1 MQIQKALVLGMA
13 RSGAAA
19 ARLLHAR
26 GCDVTIC
33 DIKTREQ
40 FQGALDGLD
49 VPGVHWHLGEEDPR
63 PLLEGMDALI
73 LSPGIPDTHPA
84 VARARELG
92 VEVMGELEYAYR
104 ESTGTLL
111 AVTGTNGKT
120 TTSTLLGEIFKNAG
134 RRTWVV
140 GNIGAPYAQAALKM
154 RAGDVTVCEVS
165 SFQLETVLAVPPRG
179 GGGAQRHGGPPEP
192 PRHHGELHSPQRAHL
207 RQLPRGRLRG
217 TQLRQRHYPRHGRA
231 HARQSGVVLAL
242 RRGSLGGARA
252 RGQGSS
258 SSTRGA
264 NAPSATPRRSTSPA
278 PITSKTPSPPRPW
291 RSRRGVPA
299 PVVRHTLRAF
309 QGVEH
314 RLEFVRELDGVR
326 YINDSKGTNVDSTL
340 WAVRSMTAPTVI
352 ILGGS
357 YKKADYHPLGRELMR
372 GNITHA
378 VLIGDTA
385 DAIEA
390 ALKDEGFTA
399 CVRAGYDF
407 EKAIATARSLAAPGG
422 NVLLSP
428 ACASFDM
435 FTDYEARGREF
446 KRTVKGLEPN
456 MA

>member
-1 MQIQKALVLGMA
+1 MAL
-13 RSGAAA
+13 
-19 ARLLHAR
+19 
-26 GCDVTIC
+26 
-33 DIKTREQ
+33 
-40 FQGALDGLD
+40 
-49 VPGVHWHLGEEDPR
+49 
-63 PLLEGMDALI
+63 
-73 LSPGIPDTHPA
+73 
-84 VARARELG
+84 
-92 VEVMGELEYAYR
+92 
-104 ESTGTLL
+104 
-111 AVTGTNGKT
+111 
-120 TTSTLLGEIFKNAG
+120 
-134 RRTWVV
+134 
-140 GNIGAPYAQAALKM
+140 
-154 RAGDVTVCEVS
+154 
-165 SFQLETVLAVPPRG
+165 
-179 GGGAQRHGGPPEP
+179 
-192 PRHHGELHSPQRAHL
+192 
-207 RQLPRGRLRG
+207 
-217 TQLRQRHYPRHGRA
+217 
-231 HARQSGVVLAL
+231 
-242 RRGSLGGARA
+242 
-252 RGQGSS
+252 
-258 SSTRGA
+258 
-264 NAPSATPRRSTSPA
+264 SA
-278 PITSKTPSPPRPW
+278 
-291 RSRRGVPA
+291 GVPA

-390 ALKDEGFTA
+390 ALKDEGFTR

-407 EKAIATARSLAAPGG
+407 PKAIATARSLAAPGG

-446 KRTVKGLEPN
+446 KRIVKDLEPN

>member
-1 MQIQKALVLGMA
+1 MQIKKALVLGMA

-19 ARLLHAR
+19 ARLLLEH
-26 GCDVTIC
+26 GCEVTIT
-33 DIKTREQ
+33 DLKTKEE
-40 FQGALDGLD
+40 FAGALDDLN
-49 VPGVHWHLGEEDPR
+49 VQGVHWRLGEKDPL

-84 VARARELG
+84 VLRAREMG
-92 VEVMGELEYAYR
+92 IEVMGELEYAYR
-104 ESTGTLL
+104 ESTGLLL

-120 TTSTLLGEIFKNAG
+120 TTCTLLGEIFKNAG

-165 SFQLETVLAVPPRG
+165 SFQLETVSQFHPAV
-179 GGGAQRHGGPPEP
+179 AAVLNVTEDHLNRHGTMEKYIALKERIFENCREGDFVV
-192 PRHHGELHSPQRAHL
+192 LNYDNAVTRAMA
-207 RQLPRGRLRG
+207 
-217 TQLRQRHYPRHGRA
+217 A
-231 HARQSGVVLAL
+231 HARGKVVWFSRSGEAPSGAL
-242 RRGSLGGARA
+242 VRDGKIIFEDDGGARA
-252 RGQGSS
+252 VCAVEEVALPGPHNLE
-258 SSTRGA
+258 
-264 NAPSATPRRSTSPA
+264 NALAATAMALSAG
-278 PITSKTPSPPRPW
+278 I
-291 RSRRGVPA
+291 PA

-314 RLEFVRELDGVR
+314 RLEFVRELDKVR

-357 YKKADYHPLGRELMR
+357 YKKADYHPLGRELLR
-372 GNITHA
+372 GNITNA

-385 DAIEA
+385 DSIEA
-390 ALKDEGFTA
+390 ALKDEGFTN
-399 CVRAGYDF
+399 CVRAGHDF
-407 EKAIATARSLAAPGG
+407 EKAIAVARALAAPGG

-446 KRTVKGLEPN
+446 KRIVKDLESN
-456 MA
+456 MS